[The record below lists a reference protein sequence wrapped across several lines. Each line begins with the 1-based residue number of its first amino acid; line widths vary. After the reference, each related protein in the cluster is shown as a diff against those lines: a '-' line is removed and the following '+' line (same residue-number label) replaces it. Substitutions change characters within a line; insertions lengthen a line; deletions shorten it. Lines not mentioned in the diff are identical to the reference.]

1 MIIRSWINFNVARK
15 VVIKACAVGF
25 VNGVN
30 AKHKHQ
36 VSTAV
41 PNRF

>member
-25 VNGVN
+25 VNVN
-30 AKHKHQ
+30 TEHKHH